1 MCERRMWMVPLAF
14 VVAMGA
20 IGLEV
25 VVIIGLGELL
35 VIVEDMVLFELDL
48 LGVTDDEV
56 RVVDPG
62 ANTLR
67 TLTESRE
74 RGM

>member
-1 MCERRMWMVPLAF
+1 MWMFPLAF

-20 IGLEV
+20 IGLKV

>member
-1 MCERRMWMVPLAF
+1 MWMFPLAF

-25 VVIIGLGELL
+25 VVIIGLGEVL
-35 VIVEDMVLFELDL
+35 VIVKDMVLFELEL

>member
-1 MCERRMWMVPLAF
+1 MWMVPLAF

-25 VVIIGLGELL
+25 VDIIGLSEVL
-35 VIVEDMVLFELDL
+35 VVVEDMVLFELDL

>member
-1 MCERRMWMVPLAF
+1 MWMVPLAF

>member
-1 MCERRMWMVPLAF
+1 MAF

-25 VVIIGLGELL
+25 VVIIGLGEVL
-35 VIVEDMVLFELDL
+35 VIVKDMVLFELEL